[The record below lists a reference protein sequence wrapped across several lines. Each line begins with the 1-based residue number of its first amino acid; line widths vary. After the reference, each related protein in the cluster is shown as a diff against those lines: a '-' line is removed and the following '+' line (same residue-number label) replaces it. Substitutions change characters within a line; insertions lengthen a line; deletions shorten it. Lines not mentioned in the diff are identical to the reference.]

1 MTSNKTLAVIQA
13 RMNSRRLPAKTLA
26 KLGNSSV
33 IEWIIART
41 KKVFANHDIVVV
53 TGNRHINN
61 KIIDLCHSRNIY
73 VYSGSDEDVFSRFI
87 ELKFK
92 FPSYKY
98 MLRICA
104 DNPFISPELMKK
116 MLNFAKGKSID
127 ITHTM
132 QKMPDF
138 PYVDGLGSEL
148 ISVNAL
154 EKLEM
159 RFKLSQYD
167 REHVTSR
174 IHRESNLFKIVGLP
188 CSHEYSFPKLKLDID
203 SLEDLERIRKII
215 DFGNLSPDSTDQ
227 EIISK
232 SLEFGRKDTL

>member
-13 RMNSRRLPAKTLA
+13 RMNSSRLPAKTLA
-26 KLGNSSV
+26 KLGDKSL

-41 KKVFANHDIVVV
+41 KKVFADQDIAIV
-53 TGNRHINN
+53 TGNADINR
-61 KIIDLCHSRNIY
+61 KIIDLCQSRNIY

-87 ELKFK
+87 ELKLR

-116 MLNFAKGKSID
+116 MLNFAKAKTLD

-148 ISVNAL
+148 IYVDAL
-154 EKLEM
+154 EKLDTS
-159 RFKLSQYD
+159 FKLSQYD

-174 IHRESNLFKIVGLP
+174 IYREPEIFKVEGLP
-188 CSHEYSFPKLKLDID
+188 CTNEYSFPKLKLDID
-203 SLEDLERIRKII
+203 NLEDLEKIRKII
-215 DFGNLSPDSTDQ
+215 DFGNLSHESSDQ
-227 EIISK
+227 DIISK
-232 SLEFGRKDTL
+232 SLEFENRKY